1 MQIVEKMSTLAYTI
15 SKQGGGNMA
24 QATFSVRM
32 DENLKMEFETLCN
45 NLGMSMSTAINVFAR
60 AAVKEK
66 RIPFEL
72 SASDLYSKENALRVF
87 NDIRKKAVEN
97 GTADMTMEEID
108 DEIAKVR
115 KGIEWAKQ

>member
-1 MQIVEKMSTLAYTI
+1 MNTLAYTI
-15 SKQGGGNMA
+15 NKQGGGDMA

-45 NLGMSMSTAINVFAR
+45 YLGMNMSTAINVFAR
-60 AAVKEK
+60 AVVKEK

-87 NDIRKKAVEN
+87 NDIRRKAVEN

-108 DEIAKVR
+108 EEIAKAR
-115 KGIEWAKQ
+115 KGIE